1 MTKRAEQGTTDKT
14 ALRAPAQ
21 TRSRASMEALLDIGR
36 RLIEERGIDDCS
48 MSDVAEAAGS
58 SIGSLYFRFGNRE
71 RFISEVMQRQIQ
83 SARQDFD
90 CLIADLNDSAKAPD
104 EVITSVTR
112 WVVGVFGQNK
122 GLLRAQMRRTLEN
135 PEEWR
140 PFQDFAR
147 YLVEEMVTVLERF
160 PKLRGDPDWQLHV
173 RIAMQIVFGTLNNIL
188 INRPG
193 PLELDGR
200 VTAAELSKAAVRY
213 LRLESVRE
221 TKRKGTS

>member
-1 MTKRAEQGTTDKT
+1 
-14 ALRAPAQ
+14 
-21 TRSRASMEALLDIGR
+21 
-36 RLIEERGIDDCS
+36 
-48 MSDVAEAAGS
+48 
-58 SIGSLYFRFGNRE
+58 
-71 RFISEVMQRQIQ
+71 
-83 SARQDFD
+83 
-90 CLIADLNDSAKAPD
+90 
-104 EVITSVTR
+104 
-112 WVVGVFGQNK
+112 
-122 GLLRAQMRRTLEN
+122 MRRTLEN